1 MLVTRVV
8 TCAGGGCN
16 VFLVER
22 VTSTLTTHHSMAML
36 SEREIR
42 NWLDKCD
49 LTPLAITYCMII
61 SGNLDVSPVSRT
73 AQWMT
78 SPAFRVR
85 VFGPRGSPRWHLL
98 SHHA

>member
-22 VTSTLTTHHSMAML
+22 VTSTLTTRHSMAVL
-36 SEREIR
+36 SEREIC

-49 LTPLAITYCMII
+49 LTPLAIKYYMII
-61 SGNLDVSPVSRT
+61 SGNLEVSPVSRT
-73 AQWMT
+73 DQ
-78 SPAFRVR
+78 
-85 VFGPRGSPRWHLL
+85 
-98 SHHA
+98 